1 MLACPFLS
9 RKAKTYNEDL
19 FYYLQIMIQVD
30 FTEKTVA
37 VATHIAIAM

>member
-1 MLACPFLS
+1 MLVCAFPLWS
-9 RKAKTYNEDL
+9 LKPYEGL

-30 FTEKTVA
+30 FTERTVA